1 MNAYPIMAA
10 EEHVNRSIPSVDAV
24 IRALEPMPIPRSLG
38 IAIIREAVQRYRE
51 ERSVPPFPRIVR
63 DIQGALE
70 EHARERI
77 QTVINATGILVH
89 TNLGRSPLAPEILD
103 AVKGT
108 ATSYNNLETDLLSG
122 KRGGRSGYLERGL
135 ALLCGSEAAIVV
147 NNCAAALVL
156 MVRHF
161 ISPRKREVIVSR
173 GELIQIGG
181 GFRLP
186 EILGAS
192 GATVH
197 EVGTT
202 NRTSLRDY
210 EEAINRKTAMILIV
224 HRSNFYIE
232 GFVASPA
239 TREIAALAQEKGIPL
254 VVDLGS
260 GAIHPME
267 ELEPGDRV
275 TTPLEVIRYGADLV
289 CFSGDKLLGGPQAG
303 IIAGRAFLI
312 SQLKEEP
319 LFRALRCDKMILT
332 ALQGTVDAYL
342 DDSAEE
348 RIPLLAM
355 LQLSTTDLERRAR
368 EIVDQLSNLPVGM
381 EIVDG
386 QARIGGGALPRAAIP
401 SIAIELRP
409 HTMPPQDLAESLR
422 TGSPPVVGRVVKN
435 SYRIDLRTVFARQD
449 DALAGAIRA
458 VFEPVRPGLASG

>member
-1 MNAYPIMAA
+1 MAA

-24 IRALEPMPIPRSLG
+24 VRALEPMSIPRSLG
-38 IAIIREAVQRYRE
+38 ISIIRETLQRYRG
-51 ERSVPPFPRIVR
+51 ERFVPPFPRIVR

-77 QTVINATGILVH
+77 QRVINATGILVH

-103 AVKGT
+103 VVKET
-108 ATSYNNLETDLLSG
+108 ATSYNNLEMDLLSG

-135 ALLCGSEAAIVV
+135 ALLCGSEAAMVV
-147 NNCAAALVL
+147 NNCASALVL

-181 GFRLP
+181 GFRIP
-186 EILGAS
+186 EILAAS
-192 GATVH
+192 GAVVH

-210 EEAINRKTAMILIV
+210 DGAINPKSALILVV

-232 GFVASPA
+232 GFVASPT
-239 TREIAALAQEKGIPL
+239 TRKIAALAQEEGIPL
-254 VVDLGS
+254 IEDLGS
-260 GAIHPME
+260 GALHPIE
-267 ELEPGDRV
+267 ELGPEDRV
-275 TTPLEVIRYGADLV
+275 TTPLEALQSGADLV

-303 IIAGRAFLI
+303 IIAGSASLI
-312 SQLKEEP
+312 SRLKEEP

-332 ALQGTVDAYL
+332 ALQGTIDAYL

-348 RIPLLAM
+348 RIPLLAV
-355 LQLSTTDLERRAR
+355 LQISIADLEKRAR
-368 EIVDQLSNLPVGM
+368 EIVDQLSDLPVGM

-409 HTMPPQDLAESLR
+409 HTMPPQALAESLR
-422 TGSPPVVGRVVKN
+422 TGRPPVVGRVVKN
-435 SYRIDLRTVFARQD
+435 SYRIDMRTVFAHQD
-449 DALAGAIRA
+449 DDLTGAVRAAL
-458 VFEPVRPGLASG
+458 EPMKPVLASG